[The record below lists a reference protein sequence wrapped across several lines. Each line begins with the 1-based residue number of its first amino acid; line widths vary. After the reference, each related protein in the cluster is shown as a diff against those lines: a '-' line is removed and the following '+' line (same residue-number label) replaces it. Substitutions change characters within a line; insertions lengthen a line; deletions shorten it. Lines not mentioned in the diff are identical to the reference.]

1 MSEAKVIPLESE
13 RRIRE
18 KLISAMG
25 TVLARV
31 GFERLDRE
39 LVAQE
44 AGVAVGNIERCFG
57 GLNGLVDAFGQ
68 SDIFWPSAQELMC
81 EVRGS
86 FAELTPEQ
94 QMATFYKSLFSA
106 LRRRPETME
115 ILAWEALE
123 RNDLSRRLEEI
134 RVRISLEYFENL
146 QGEIPEGADL
156 SAIVALLAGAVQFL
170 AVRSRRSTSFGGIDL
185 SSKRGRQRIDCAI
198 EALVKGSFAASRGCS
213 GANHGFHS
221 EQGPRGF

>member
-1 MSEAKVIPLESE
+1 MSEAKVIPLDSE

-39 LVAQE
+39 LVARE
-44 AGVAVGNIERCFG
+44 AGVAAGNILRCFG
-57 GLNGLVDAFGQ
+57 GLDGLVDAYGQ
-68 SDIFWPSAQELMC
+68 SDLFWPSAQELMC
-81 EVRGS
+81 EVRRS
-86 FAELTPEQ
+86 FAELTPEE

-106 LRRRPETME
+106 LRRRPETMD

-156 SAIVALLAGAVQFL
+156 SAIVALLAGAIQFL

-185 SSKRGRQRIDCAI
+185 SSERGRQRIDCAI
-198 EALVKGSFAASRGCS
+198 DALVKGSFAASGGCRGADPDFYSGQTPRGC
-213 GANHGFHS
+213 
-221 EQGPRGF
+221 